1 MIHDLFSGQ
10 IVEQRQ
16 IGYGNRF
23 EQIPPIFDFEQTR
36 DRANTVE
43 SAFLLVAQFFMDFSV
58 ILLNISNLNKYKC
71 LDYCP

>member
-43 SAFLLVAQFFMDFSV
+43 SAFFVCSTIFYGFLGH
-58 ILLNISNLNKYKC
+58 ITKYFKFE
-71 LDYCP
+71 